1 MTTGDS
7 SNLLQCDHPDC
18 DFNTGESVNSR
29 VADRKLRIHKEDTH
43 QKPAAG
49 DTQQQLGLADLTF
62 GPGDRVYHKMHGPG
76 TVRELSPSGRLWV
89 KFDRHIESRIES
101 VNPADLVIYDGTADE
116 ERERL
121 IGAERG
127 YELADHAGEV
137 STSSNS
143 GNDGLPVSVPGDTL
157 ISDET
162 PSSFAR
168 LMRERRDLN
177 TAAEELAEEVGKL
190 EAVGNDIDEAIPDQ
204 VEAVGNDMDETILE
218 PDFDDAL
225 ASANTEATATADKVS
240 QESNEIVDE
249 APGNDPDPVTAQGA
263 PPSSSV
269 PLSALPDNLLVPNW
283 AVFCVGVGEAGTKI
297 IAQMNKKPDQ
307 LPSRNPVFY
316 PVHCSHFDTQE
327 GSKSHIEG
335 HKPLPGSYM
344 IRATPEG
351 SEIAGGLAAET
362 AGVDVLGVG
371 GIPYAAYLSFK
382 RVFDNVELDGLD
394 TSDEQSELRGIDYD
408 YFKSPLWSGQDRNK
422 VGPHEEIHLSG
433 DVNLAGGDITN
444 FGLITFNSARG
455 GTGSGGVSWI
465 HNFINRRS
473 RGSGRRLSMG
483 LSLNVSVLPED
494 SQRLNKPLFPA
505 YSVSSFYR
513 LAKADIHG
521 VILVSN
527 QLMLER
533 NDHIWERVNSHIREM
548 LIPIIVSPTGK
559 YTVAN
564 ATSTTDQADISKAI
578 STSVFNR
585 ETSHTDIIPGLCVI
599 GFAEEFLTGDA
610 APEYITSNLAK
621 LALEKTTCEWARR
634 TGAKATGYR
643 AFLSGPPAFFESNPT
658 RLVDEL
664 TTALHKEIHSRAGA
678 STSQTSSAINGDVSV
693 QSFAHAESIRLS
705 VLLYNVNVPELDRLV
720 KEGLALDGDSGSDID
735 GWDQILGLTEE
746 QVARMENAQ
755 IDGDVPPDDRT
766 DSGGSPFTI

>member
-1 MTTGDS
+1 MATGDS
-7 SNLLQCDHPDC
+7 SNLLQCDHSDC

-49 DTQQQLGLADLTF
+49 DTQQLGLADLTF

-76 TVRELSPSGRLWV
+76 TVRELSPSGRLLV
-89 KFDRHIESRIES
+89 KFDRHKENRIES

-121 IGAERG
+121 IGVERG

-137 STSSNS
+137 STSSDFKEADFTQPYSREPGPVDSNS
-143 GNDGLPVSVPGDTL
+143 HVNDEKVPDEPDT
-157 ISDET
+157 ISAIPDQ
-162 PSSFAR
+162 
-168 LMRERRDLN
+168 
-177 TAAEELAEEVGKL
+177 V

-218 PDFDDAL
+218 PDSDDPL
-225 ASANTEATATADKVS
+225 VSASTEATLTADKAS
-240 QESNEIVDE
+240 QESDEIVDE
-249 APGNDPDPVTAQGA
+249 APVNDPDPVTAQGA

-327 GSKSHIEG
+327 GSKRHIEG

-473 RGSGRRLSMG
+473 RGSGLRLSMG